1 MKKSRILACLLALTL
16 LLGLLPLSAM
26 AAGEFGYRSV
36 IYDDNGE
43 PYIDQND
50 LLQTAI
56 RLEPGFSQHVGFFLD
71 DAPCQPY
78 SIRVGN
84 EQIASVSTLEE
95 GNGRYYRVEALTFG
109 ETTLYVTVDGQNYTL
124 LISVT
129 LPSSGFS
136 SLKELTEATYLS
148 SFTFTKDNRSFYFVA
163 DRDISSAKVTLTMN
177 NEPTELVSFWQES
190 GTLLYLTVSN
200 TAAFSEAWLNLGITW
215 KENETRYYS
224 LRLLNGTPRLVFC
237 PVEGHENDDYT
248 LPEPLW
254 AYDGAF
260 PIDSSIFGVFGVMT
274 AGEIQVLSPDKV
286 EVIGNA
292 ASISQVGEADG
303 YPIYELHCNAF
314 GNAKWTVTAGGKE
327 YAQAFSIILPSGG
340 FASAP
345 TLTEETY
352 LSRFT
357 FDAENRELYL
367 IPEED
372 VQVDASTV
380 SITVNDEPA
389 NFITW
394 ELLAGNVFH
403 LTISEE
409 ATFSGG
415 WLQVELIGND
425 LRPRNYGISLVNGTP
440 RLVFCP
446 LDWNEGNYVLPDSLW
461 AYDEA
466 FLMGGSVKGVFA
478 RMIAG
483 TIKILS
489 PKEVTVEGDAI
500 ALYESGTVEGIPTY
514 SINSRSI
521 GTATISV
528 DSDSMD
534 VSVAFPSYA
543 FFVDREPSE
552 EGFLF
557 HNNYFEYRDF
567 WLLSENG
574 FTEEEKN
581 ATTIEAESFQAQMAW
596 AQRENGNYDLNII
609 LPKPVYGTVGYRLT
623 VMIQG
628 ESVASLWI
636 DTSPLNTPAYFTQ
649 GSKTYGVGFSY
660 DIDGVTSIL
669 EGGMC
674 SGYTTSAPKG
684 EKRVE
689 WGTVPVKAGLQI
701 VDENLGVYYDFEKAD
716 PVSIE
721 VNELSIE
728 PIFGD
733 ENTFSW
739 SATDDVSTTDNPEAV
754 LYCHEG
760 EDATA
765 LIWANVT
772 CTLGGEVYTRDV
784 SCVVQVIY
792 KQTQTIYWSDVKDTA
807 ALNEKLA
814 KLAQSSPANSI
825 TQVFLGNEN
834 GSPMIFEGTVVIPEV
849 FGGSKQLILHCNN
862 VTIEGSLKLNYASVI
877 SIDGIN
883 FIGDKTPG
891 VSAIYGSTCGLIEN
905 CSFTGYDV
913 ALASNQYGNLNPIR
927 CTFVDNNIAA
937 LVDVEDLQWNMSL
950 NAWDGNLF
958 QQNGTAVKIESFNDF
973 LSPYQFRI
981 TNSDFVGNGV
991 DFDVDCAATLYFY
1004 QNFYGELP
1012 NSGDVADAKHTPP
1025 TVACDHSITKIITN
1039 PRWKEPVLAWE
1050 NQAVTFSLLAEPV
1063 LTNYLTADWAL
1074 PTEIVNE
1081 EADGLTL
1088 AAAAFQEPGEKTID
1102 VVNQEGRYLGT
1113 WTFDGVSTVKS
1124 GVFHAGLAV
1133 EAGENAITVTVHESE
1148 MLKAAPTL
1156 TVPCDYAY
1164 AQVAFDGKTVKAAIQ
1179 DGQITFS
1186 VAAAG
1191 AYTITEAEAPA
1202 EEPEPSRPSKPS
1214 TKPETSQEP
1223 EAPAFSD
1230 VPVGAWYEEAVA
1242 YVAGQGILQ
1251 GTGTG
1256 KFSPDTNL
1264 TRGMMMTLLARMA
1277 GVDTTGGKTW
1287 YEKALTWAVAQGI
1300 SDGTRPEA
1308 TITREQLVTMLYRFA
1323 GAPAAE
1329 GDLSAFTDGEAV
1341 STWAREAAIWAV
1353 EAGILQG
1360 SGGKLRPQDA
1370 ATRAETAQL
1379 LWKYLQRI

>member
-26 AAGEFGYRSV
+26 AEGTFGWRFV
-36 IYDDNGE
+36 MYDEDNR
-43 PYIDQND
+43 PYCNPEDP
-50 LLQTAI
+50 LQTEI
-56 RLEPGFSQHVGFFLD
+56 NLEPGISHHMGFFLD
-71 DAPCQPY
+71 DELCQP
-78 SIRVGN
+78 SAIWVEDEN
-84 EQIASVSTLEE
+84 IASVSPLEE
-95 GNGRYYRVEALTFG
+95 GNGQYYRVEALTFG
-109 ETTLYVTVDGQNYTL
+109 TTTLQVTVDGEMHSL
-124 LISVT
+124 PISVT

-136 SLKELTEATYLS
+136 SSKELTEATYLS
-148 SFTFTKDNRSFYFVA
+148 SFTFTKDNRRFYFVA
-163 DRDISSAKVTLTMN
+163 DKDISSAQVTLNMN
-177 NEPTELVSFWQES
+177 NEQTAPVSFNQDS
-190 GTLLYLTVSN
+190 DKTLCLTVSD
-200 TAAFSEAWLNLGITW
+200 TAAFSEAWL
-215 KENETRYYS
+215 
-224 LRLLNGTPRLVFC
+224 
-237 PVEGHENDDYT
+237 T
-248 LPEPLW
+248 LE
-254 AYDGAF
+254 
-260 PIDSSIFGVFGVMT
+260 
-274 AGEIQVLSPDKV
+274 
-286 EVIGNA
+286 
-292 ASISQVGEADG
+292 
-303 YPIYELHCNAF
+303 
-314 GNAKWTVTAGGKE
+314 
-327 YAQAFSIILPSGG
+327 
-340 FASAP
+340 
-345 TLTEETY
+345 
-352 LSRFT
+352 
-357 FDAENRELYL
+357 
-367 IPEED
+367 
-372 VQVDASTV
+372 
-380 SITVNDEPA
+380 
-389 NFITW
+389 ITW
-394 ELLAGNVFH
+394 EEGSTGYYGLR
-403 LTISEE
+403 
-409 ATFSGG
+409 
-415 WLQVELIGND
+415 LI
-425 LRPRNYGISLVNGTP
+425 NGTP

-446 LDWNEGNYVLPDSLW
+446 LDWNEGNYVLPDFLW

-466 FLMGGSVKGVFA
+466 FLMGGSVTGVFA

-483 TIKILS
+483 TIKPLS
-489 PKEVTVEGDAI
+489 PKEVTVQGDAV
-500 ALYESGTVEGIPTY
+500 ALYESGTVEGIPAY

-521 GTATISV
+521 GTATIRV
-528 DSDSMD
+528 DSDTMD

-684 EKRVE
+684 EKRIE

-701 VDENLGVYYDFEKAD
+701 VDENFGVYYDFEKAS

-739 SATDDVSTTDNPEAV
+739 SATDDVSATDNPEAV

-760 EDATA
+760 ADATA

-784 SCVVQVIY
+784 SCIVQVIY
-792 KQTQTIYWSDVKDTA
+792 KETRTICLSDIEGTTE
-807 ALNEKLA
+807 LNNQLA
-814 KLAQSSPANSI
+814 KLAEDSPANSI
-825 TQVFLGNEN
+825 TQIFLGDDEGN
-834 GSPMIFEGTVVIPEV
+834 PMVFDGTVEIPDA
-849 FGGSKQLILHCNN
+849 FAGNKQLILHCNN
-862 VTIEGSLKLNYASVI
+862 VTIMGSLNLNYASVI

-883 FIGDKTPG
+883 FIGDETPG
-891 VSAIYGSTCGLIEN
+891 VSAIYGGTCGLIEN

-913 ALASNQYGNLNPIR
+913 ALVSNQYGNLNPIR
-927 CTFVDNNIAA
+927 CTFVENKIAA
-937 LVDVEDLQWNMSL
+937 SMDVEDLQWNMSL

-958 QQNGTAVKIESFNDF
+958 QQNGTAVKIESFNGF
-973 LSPYQFRI
+973 LSPYQFRV
-981 TNSDFVGNGV
+981 TNSDFIGNGV

-1025 TVACDHSITKIITN
+1025 TVECDHSITKIITN

-1102 VVNQEGRYLGT
+1102 VVNQQQQYLGT
-1113 WTFDGVSTVKS
+1113 WTFDGVSTVES

-1133 EAGENAITVTVHESE
+1133 EHGETAITVTVRESE
-1148 MLKAAPTL
+1148 MLDAAPTL

-1323 GAPAAE
+1323 GAPVAE